1 MTIHIPVLNGL
12 VVVAAIIVG
21 CVVFQHSRSVHSD
34 RSAAGDL
41 SMAIAAAAAVVLILA
56 FLFGLGDG
64 SAAVH
69 DSPASSPT
77 SSGPGDLAPPP
88 AAATAA
94 IR

>member
-1 MTIHIPVLNGL
+1 MTIHIPLLNGL

-21 CVVFQHSRSVHSD
+21 CVVFRHSHSVHSD
-34 RSAAGDL
+34 RSARGDL

-64 SAAVH
+64 SAGVR
-69 DSPASSPT
+69 DSPASSPA
-77 SSGPGDLAPPP
+77 SAAPGDRTPPP
-88 AAATAA
+88 ASPAAA